1 MSLEQETNPKQDT
14 QEKQESKVIS
24 MKPIQ
29 VEPKKEQLTA
39 DGEKILPDI
48 TLNIIPVPK
57 PRMTQSD
64 KWKQRPATKKY
75 WRYKDE
81 LKQLCWLCRWQPKEV
96 LDVKFVMPM
105 PISWSKKKREKM
117 DGQPH
122 KQRPDLDNL
131 VKAFKDALLI
141 EDSHVHTYG
150 TIKKVWGRK
159 GQVIVPR

>member
-1 MSLEQETNPKQDT
+1 MSLKQETKPKQDT
-14 QEKQESKVIS
+14 QKEQESRVIN
-24 MKPIQ
+24 MKPIE
-29 VEPKKEQLTA
+29 VEPIKEQLTV
-39 DGEKILPDI
+39 DGQKVLPDI

-81 LKQLCWLCRWQPKEV
+81 LKLLCQIVRWQPKDI
-96 LDVKFVMPM
+96 LDVKFVIPM
-105 PISWSKKKREKM
+105 PISWSEKKKKRM

-131 VKAFKDALLI
+131 VKAFKDALLE

-150 TIKKVWGRK
+150 EIKKLWGRK